1 VILEGRIK
9 MRLLSL
15 GAGLFAACVASVAS
29 ATTVA
34 FDNFASTAGLTLNGF
49 TTPVANDGAG
59 DTNVLELQPSGGSFV
74 FGTVFSNTQLQA
86 SSGFSTE
93 FQWRMNGPVGIS
105 DGTQVGADGL
115 VFTVQTESSSAG
127 QAGEGIG
134 YQGITPS
141 VGVKFDT
148 FQNTVNNDPSSNY
161 IGVATDGDINNA
173 DFPGGQTNV
182 ATQFDNGS
190 IWTGWVDYN
199 GSSLSVYA
207 VDANTTVKPSSP
219 LLTYAVNIPEILGQS
234 NAFIGFTSADG
245 ASSENTY
252 LLDWTYFD
260 FFNPTGTG
268 GGGGSSTAVP
278 LPSAVWMGLG
288 MLGGLGL
295 IGFVRSRA
303 KRVLD

>member
-1 VILEGRIK
+1 
-9 MRLLSL
+9 MRLLAFA
-15 GAGLFAACVASVAS
+15 AGLFTASVAS
-29 ATTVA
+29 ATTVT
-34 FDNFASTAGLTLNGF
+34 FDNFASTSGLTLNGF
-49 TTPVANDGAG
+49 TQQVANDGVG
-59 DTNVLELQPSGGSFV
+59 DTNVLELQPSGGSFD
-74 FGTVFSNTQLQA
+74 FGTVFSTTQLQA
-86 SSGFSTE
+86 ATGFSTR
-93 FQWRMNGPVGIS
+93 FQWRMNDPVGIS

-141 VGVKFDT
+141 VAVKFDT

-182 ATQFDNGS
+182 ATQFDNGT
-190 IWTGWVDYN
+190 IWTGWIDYTGTDLN
-199 GSSLSVYA
+199 VYA
-207 VDANTTVKPSSP
+207 TDANTTVKPSTP
-219 LLTYAVNIPEILGQS
+219 LLSYAVNIPDVLGQS
-234 NAFIGFTSADG
+234 NAFAGFTSADG

-268 GGGGSSTAVP
+268 GGSSTPAVP
-278 LPSAVWMGLG
+278 LPSAACMGLAT
-288 MLGGLGL
+288 LGGLGL
-295 IGFVRSRA
+295 IGRIVRRKSC
-303 KRVLD
+303 